1 MPVDSETRQRLWEL
15 LYDLLTEEEA
25 AKLRARIES
34 DPETAQAYA
43 EVHEQAKLIA
53 EAARLELPPLDLHR
67 PSDLSPRS
75 TLAEDRSLRAMPSPV
90 RAGPSAAG
98 GVSGWLVTLAAALLL
113 AVSLGGYFY
122 HRQQLSEIAAD
133 HLRLRMT
140 GPARLQAGAV
150 NEFSIATTTVTGEP
164 VSEAVEFALRSAD
177 EMRRLLANREHTNQ
191 AGLLNVSIPPDMDLP
206 SRVLLEVTAL
216 RNGKRQTVTAPLA
229 VDPVRFVSHLSLDRP
244 LYRPGDTIRYRSLS
258 LSRFGLAADRPLAVQ
273 FEIHDPSGAVVPGSE
288 SQGITDRGVGS
299 GEFVLPESVAGG
311 QYTLVARSLEDA
323 FPEERHTFFI
333 RSYRLPRLKKEL
345 EFTRDSYTAGDRVAA
360 DLSAQRA
367 EGGAA
372 AGAALR
378 ITATVDGRQVHE
390 ETATTSASGSY
401 RIEFALPE
409 QIERGDGQLAVVIDD
424 GGTQETVAE
433 TIPINLGSIDV
444 RFYPEGG
451 QLVPGLENRVYF
463 TARNPL
469 GKPVE
474 LGGTL
479 VDSEG
484 FEAARVEAQHDGM
497 GAFSFVPRGDLSYR
511 LKVEKPSG
519 VSGKIDLPF
528 AAPRRPVVL
537 TTGRGIFEP
546 GRPLEFNIRSAEPG
560 LPLVTAAWCRGVL
573 VGHQP
578 LVTST
583 GANEVSVPLDP
594 EANGVIRL
602 TVYDYDVSPPEP
614 IAERLV
620 WRRPARR
627 LDVRVGPPG
636 KPFKPGDEVQL
647 ELHVTDESGKPAAAI
662 LGVSVVDDAL
672 VSLADGD
679 TASMATH
686 FRLTSEVEKPDDLE
700 KADFYLSDDPKAGVA
715 LDLLLGTQGW
725 RRFAEKTLDEMRR
738 EGRQDEQLIRLAAL
752 GGETAPPA
760 MFDNLGELQER
771 YRQSLAAYRTGR
783 TRGLNVLTTLS
794 LFGGMALLLLVA
806 LLSVLKIAS
815 GVRLWIPAISASAAC
830 AVIGVVL
837 MAPEPRS
844 PASAAGAVAFAPFH
858 RPLPVDQVAAEDNL
872 SIDEALDEYEFARDG
887 AARYL
892 YFDDRAKQRQLERW
906 GDADRDDFVVA
917 GRPLDLEAVQELGLE
932 AELGREGRARRV
944 DKLERA
950 FGQRPAAAR
959 ARKMGEPSGG
969 EERGEE
975 ALLSQESLRF
985 IVREYAHQYT
995 PGEPGVRSDFT
1006 ETLYWHPMLVT
1017 DAGGR
1022 AVVRF
1027 DLSDAV
1033 TTFRVS
1039 ADAHG
1044 DGGRIG
1050 SGQGEIVSRIPFN
1063 LEPKLPLEVT
1073 AGDRIELPVAVAND
1087 SSESLPIE
1095 LSLETGPLV
1104 RLEGEPRHRLE
1115 LAAGKRGRKHFTLDV
1130 VGERGDGELTVRGLG
1145 GRLSDA
1151 VRRSLSVVPPGF
1163 PASHSYSGTLEG
1175 KQELVVN
1182 LPDDWVP
1189 GSMEVSLNVFP
1200 SSLADLQKGLEGM
1213 LREPTGCFEQASTAN
1228 YPNVLSLDFLETNG
1242 IAQPEITRRSRE
1254 LLAQGYARLTGY
1266 ESPTKGYEWFGGDPG
1281 HEALTAYGLMQ
1292 FRDMARV
1299 YEVDQAMIERTAEWL
1314 LARRDGRGGYQRNA
1328 KALDSFGSAPQD
1340 ITDAYITWALSES
1353 GQEGIE
1359 AEIKHAVAQ
1368 AAKSDD
1374 PYLIALAAASA
1385 LNGKQEAEGRK
1396 LLDKLKQLQAE
1407 DGRLEGKNGSITR
1420 SGGLS
1425 LAIET
1430 TALAAIGWMKAPEYA
1445 GEVRRAIQWIIDHR
1459 EGSGSFGSTQATIL
1473 ALKAII
1479 EDARSSRRPVS
1490 EGELIVRREETVVRK
1505 QQIIAGQVE
1514 TISIDGLEGKLEPG
1528 ENRLAIELTGENRM
1542 PYVLDVAYRSQ
1553 QPASDDGCPVR
1564 LSTKLAQ
1571 SRVVAGQ
1578 TVALT
1583 ADVENITDE
1592 GQPMTVA
1599 ILGLPAGLEVR
1610 PDQLEDLKKARTI
1623 DYYETRAR
1631 EVICYWRSLAPKQKV
1646 AVKLDLVAAVPG
1658 RYTGP
1663 ASRAYLYYTDEQKQ
1677 WSRPLEVEITR
1688 E

>member
-15 LYDLLTEEEA
+15 LYELLTEEEA
-25 AKLRARIES
+25 AALRARIEN

-43 EVHEQAKLIA
+43 ETQQQAGLVA
-53 EAARLELPPLDLHR
+53 EAARLDLPPLAFQR
-67 PSDLSPRS
+67 PTDSSPRS
-75 TLAEDRSLRAMPSPV
+75 ALTEDRSSRAMSSPV
-90 RAGPSAAG
+90 RPGPSALG
-98 GVSGWLVTLAAALLL
+98 RVSGWMVTLAAALLL
-113 AVSLGGYFY
+113 AISLGGYFY
-122 HRQQLSEIAAD
+122 HRQQLCDIAAD

-140 GPARLQAGAV
+140 GPARLQAGAI

-177 EMRRLLANREHTNQ
+177 GKQRLLANREKTNQ
-191 AGLLNVSIPPDMDLP
+191 AGLLNVSIPSDMDLP

-216 RNGKRQTVTAPLA
+216 RNGRRQIVTAPLA
-229 VDPVRFVSHLSLDRP
+229 VDPVRYVTYLSLDRP

-258 LSRFGLAADRPLAVQ
+258 LSRFGLAADRALAVQ
-273 FEIHDPSGAVVPGSE
+273 FEIQDPAGVVVPGSE
-288 SQGITDRGVGS
+288 SQGVTDRGVGS

-311 QYTLVARSLEDA
+311 EYALVARSLENA
-323 FPEERHTFFI
+323 FPEERRTFFI
-333 RSYRLPRLKKEL
+333 RSYRLPRLRKEL

-372 AGAALR
+372 AGSTLR
-378 ITATVDGRQVHE
+378 ISATVDGRQVHE
-390 ETATTSASGSY
+390 ETAATSASGTY

-409 QIERGDGQLAVVIDD
+409 QIERGDGQLAVIIDD
-424 GGTQETVAE
+424 GGTQETIAE
-433 TIPINLGSIDV
+433 TIPINLGTVDV

-474 LGGTL
+474 LEGML

-519 VSGKIDLPF
+519 VSGEIGLPL

-560 LPLVTAAWCRGVL
+560 LPLVAAAWCRGVL

-578 LVTST
+578 LVTNT
-583 GANEVSVPLDP
+583 GANEVSVAIDP

-602 TVYDYDVSPPEP
+602 TVYDYGVSPPEP

-627 LDVRVGPPG
+627 LEVRVGPPG
-636 KPFKPGDEVQL
+636 KPCKPGDEVQL
-647 ELHVTDESGKPAAAI
+647 ELRVADESGNPAAAI
-662 LGVSVVDDAL
+662 LGVSVVDGAL
-672 VSLADGD
+672 VSLADDD

-686 FRLTSEVEKPDDLE
+686 FRLTSEVEKPEDLE

-738 EGRQDEQLIRLAAL
+738 EGRQDEQLVRLAAL
-752 GGETAPPA
+752 GGETTPPA

-794 LFGGMALLLLVA
+794 FFGGMALLLLVA

-830 AVIGVVL
+830 LVIGVVL

-844 PASAAGAVAFAPFH
+844 PASAGGAVAFAPF
-858 RPLPVDQVAAEDNL
+858 RLPLPIDKGAAEDKL
-872 SIDEALDEYEFARDG
+872 SDGEALGENGFAGDR

-892 YFDDRAKQRQLERW
+892 FFDERAKQQQLERW
-906 GDADRDDFVVA
+906 DADRDDYLAA
-917 GRPLDLEAVQELGLE
+917 GRQLALKMVPELGLE
-932 AELGREGRARRV
+932 AELEQQVRGRRL
-944 DKLERA
+944 DKLRRA

-959 ARKMGEPSGG
+959 AQGLGEPVAD
-969 EERGEE
+969 EERAEE
-975 ALLSQESLRF
+975 ARLSRESLRF
-985 IVREYAHQYT
+985 IVREYAHQYA

-1022 AVVRF
+1022 AEVRF

-1063 LEPKLPLEVT
+1063 LEPKLPLELT

-1087 SSESLPIE
+1087 SAESLPIE

-1104 RLEGEPRHRLE
+1104 RLEGEPRRRLE
-1115 LAAGKRGRKHFTLDV
+1115 LAAGKRGREHFTLDI
-1130 VGERGDGELTVRGLG
+1130 VGYRGDGELTVRGLG

-1228 YPNVLSLDFLETNG
+1228 YPNVLSLDFLQANG

-1254 LLAQGYARLTGY
+1254 LLAQGYARLAGY

-1314 LARRDGRGGYQRNA
+1314 LARRDGRGGYQRNS

-1353 GQEGIE
+1353 GQEGI
-1359 AEIKHAVAQ
+1359 ATEIKHAVAQ

-1374 PYLIALAAASA
+1374 PYLIALAAAAA

-1425 LAIET
+1425 LAVET

-1445 GEVRRAIQWIIDHR
+1445 GQVRRAIQWIIDHR
-1459 EGSGSFGSTQATIL
+1459 EGSGGFGSTQATIL

-1479 EDARSSRRPVS
+1479 EDARSSRRPVT
-1490 EGELIVRREETVVRK
+1490 EGELIVKREDTVVGR
-1505 QQIIAGQVE
+1505 QQIVAGEVE
-1514 TISIDGLEGKLEPG
+1514 TISIAGLEAKLEPG

-1542 PYVLDVAYRSQ
+1542 PYVLDIAYRSP
-1553 QPASDDGCPVR
+1553 QPASDDRCPVR
-1564 LSTKLAQ
+1564 LSTKLAR
-1571 SRVVAGQ
+1571 SRVVAGR

-1583 ADVENITDE
+1583 AELENITAE

-1631 EVICYWRSLAPKQKV
+1631 EVVCYWRSLAPKQKV
-1646 AVKLDLVAAVPG
+1646 AMKLDLVAAVPG